1 MSLNQLYQVLSHEIS
16 LGEDARDMM
25 VQHIDKTAEALA
37 RTHQEQAAA
46 LADLRAVIIQNAIDR
61 GNAIRTAIG
70 DAEPKRL
77 EGE

>member
-16 LGEDARDMM
+16 LGEEARDAM
-25 VQHIDKTAEALA
+25 VQHIDKTAEVLA
-37 RTHQEQAAA
+37 RTHQEQAVAI
-46 LADLRAVIIQNAIDR
+46 ADLRAVIIQSAIDR
-61 GNAIRTAIG
+61 GNAIRKAIG